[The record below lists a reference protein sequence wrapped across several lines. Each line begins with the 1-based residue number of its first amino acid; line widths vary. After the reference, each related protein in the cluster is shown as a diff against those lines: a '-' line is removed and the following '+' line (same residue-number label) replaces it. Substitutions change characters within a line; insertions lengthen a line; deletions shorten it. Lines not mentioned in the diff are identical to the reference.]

1 MPDSPSNVGFQ
12 KENGKMAKMRMNEL
26 EIKKRWLEQEIAI
39 MKMLETVSELEKKIS
54 ELETELKAKNERNDK
69 RRRKN

>member
-1 MPDSPSNVGFQ
+1 MPDSLSNVGFQ
-12 KENGKMAKMRMNEL
+12 KENGKAKMRMNEL